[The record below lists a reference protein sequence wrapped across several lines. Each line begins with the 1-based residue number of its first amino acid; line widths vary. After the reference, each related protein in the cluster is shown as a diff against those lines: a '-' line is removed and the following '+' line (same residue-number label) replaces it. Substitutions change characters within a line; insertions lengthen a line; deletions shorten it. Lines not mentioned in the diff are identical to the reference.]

1 MIKQL
6 QIIPRLRIWLIISA
20 ILVVVSLA
28 CLGIWGLKLG
38 IDFTGGS
45 LLEVKFQ
52 QNIPAQTD
60 FKATLDELNLEGGII
75 VQATNGNGYLL
86 KFKSIDEDVHQQILE
101 KIKTTYNDPESETS
115 NVTEDR
121 YESIGSTIGKEMRE
135 KAIYSIIF
143 VIIAIILFI
152 AYAFRKVS
160 WPIKSW
166 KYGVVAVVAL
176 MYDVILTL
184 GLFSI
189 LGRFLNVEIDLPFV
203 AALLTILGYS
213 VNDTIVIFDRIRENL
228 VKMSRLEFSEIIN
241 HSINETLSRSINTML
256 TTLLALIA
264 VFLFGGVTIKFFVL
278 ALIFGIFSGTY
289 SSIFIASPLLVLWEK
304 FSHKK

>member
-6 QIIPRLRIWLIISA
+6 SIIPHMRIWLTVSG
-20 ILVVVSLA
+20 ILVVVSLIF
-28 CLGIWGLKLG
+28 LSIWGLKPG

-45 LLEVKFQ
+45 LLEVRFQ
-52 QNIPAQTD
+52 ETIPSQND
-60 FKATLDELNLEGGII
+60 FKSVLDELNLDGGVI
-75 VQATNGNGYLL
+75 VQATEGNGYLI
-86 KFKSIDEDVHQQILE
+86 KFKSTDEDVHQQIISHLE
-101 KIKTTYNDPESETS
+101 NKYNTEALPK
-115 NVTEDR
+115 NITEDR
-121 YESIGSTIGKEMRE
+121 YESIGSTMGKEMRE
-135 KAIYSIIF
+135 KAVYSIIF

-176 MYDVILTL
+176 IHDVILTL
-184 GLFSI
+184 GLFAI
-189 LGRFLNVEIDLPFV
+189 LGKFLNVEIDLPFV

-228 VKMSRLEFSEIIN
+228 VRKSREDFKEIVNI
-241 HSINETLSRSINTML
+241 SINETLSRSINTML
-256 TTLLALIA
+256 TTLLALLA
-264 VFLFGGVTIKFFVL
+264 VFFFGGVTIKFFIL
-278 ALIFGIFSGTY
+278 ALIFGIFFGTY

-304 FSHKK
+304 YSHKK

>member
-6 QIIPRLRIWLIISA
+6 SIIPHMRIWLTVSG
-20 ILVVVSLA
+20 ILVVVSLIF
-28 CLGIWGLKLG
+28 LSIWGLKPG

-45 LLEVKFQ
+45 LLEVRFQ
-52 QNIPAQTD
+52 ETIPAQSD
-60 FKATLDELNLEGGII
+60 FKSVLDELNLEGGVI
-75 VQATNGNGYLL
+75 VQATEGNGYLI
-86 KFKSIDEDVHQQILE
+86 KFKSTDEDVHQQIISHLE
-101 KIKTTYNDPESETS
+101 NKYNTEALPK
-115 NVTEDR
+115 NITEDR
-121 YESIGSTIGKEMRE
+121 YESIGSTMGKEMRE
-135 KAIYSIIF
+135 KAVYSIIF

-176 MYDVILTL
+176 IHDVILTL
-184 GLFSI
+184 GLFAI
-189 LGRFLNVEIDLPFV
+189 LGKFLNVEIDLPFV

>member
-6 QIIPRLRIWLIISA
+6 SIIPHMRIWLIISG
-20 ILVVVSLA
+20 ILVVVSLIF
-28 CLGIWGLKLG
+28 LSIWGLKPG

-45 LLEVKFQ
+45 LLEVRFQ
-52 QNIPAQTD
+52 EIIPSQND
-60 FKATLDELNLEGGII
+60 FKSVLDELNLDGGVI
-75 VQATNGNGYLL
+75 VQATEGNGYLI
-86 KFKSIDEDVHQQILE
+86 KFKSTDEDVHQQIISHLE
-101 KIKTTYNDPESETS
+101 NKYNTEASPK
-115 NVTEDR
+115 NITEDR
-121 YESIGSTIGKEMRE
+121 YESIGSTMGKEMRE
-135 KAIYSIIF
+135 KAVYSIIF

-176 MYDVILTL
+176 IHDVILTL
-184 GLFSI
+184 GLFAI
-189 LGRFLNVEIDLPFV
+189 LGKFLNVEIDLPFV

-228 VKMSRLEFSEIIN
+228 VRKSREDFKEIVNI
-241 HSINETLSRSINTML
+241 SINETLSRSINTML
-256 TTLLALIA
+256 TTLLALLA
-264 VFLFGGVTIKFFVL
+264 VFFFGGVTIKFFIL
-278 ALIFGIFSGTY
+278 ALIFGIFFGTY

-304 FSHKK
+304 YSHKK